1 MKTAKVT
8 TRRHRVF
15 MHLPFTMQQVELVL
29 AIIVFTLGQNL
40 WAVAAGAN
48 PDITPPSVPTGLS
61 MAARSATSIDLS
73 WTASTDDVAVAGYH
87 VFRGGTQVGDVTTN
101 AFSDTSLSPNTG
113 YSYTVSAYDA
123 VPNESAQSSVLV
135 ASTLADTLPPSVPTN
150 VHQTGQ
156 TTSSITIAWNPS
168 PDNVAT
174 TGYEIYRNGSLVK
187 SQAGTTFTDTGLA
200 VYSGYTYNVLA
211 YDAARNASNLS
222 PTLFTSTA
230 QDVTPPSV
238 PDNLHKTSSTI
249 SSITLAWDASTD
261 DVGVSGYKVYRDG
274 TLVGSPGGTSFTD
287 SGLSVSSS
295 YTYTV
300 KAADAA
306 GNVSAVSAPY
316 STSSSNDTT
325 APSTPT
331 NLHTTSVLDTSIALA
346 WNGSTD
352 DVAVTGYKV
361 YRNGTLIG
369 TTAAST
375 TSITDS
381 GLSPVTNYT
390 YTVRAFDAAGNVS
403 PNSAALSTT
412 TAYDTTAPSVPANL
426 GSPSQTD
433 TSISLTWDTATDNV
447 GVDGYD
453 VYRGGTLITTTY
465 TTNYTDSGRLVNTN
479 YTYRVRAHD
488 ASGNNSAQSIP
499 FSINTLPDAV
509 APTSPVNLASTNQTT
524 TTISIGW
531 DVATDDVAVTG
542 YKVYRDSVYI
552 GTTAGTTYNDASLRY
567 NTSYHYTVTAVDAN
581 PNESPASNTLTVSTL
596 PDTVAPLV
604 ALTAPA
610 AGNNQLTF
618 AVSAT
623 ASDDLDLSRV
633 EFYAD
638 STRIA
643 TLYSAPFS
651 FNWNSYAVHNGSRVI
666 TAKAFDVTGNYASS
680 AVTINVTNPPPA
692 IVGDLNGDHKVN
704 IFDLST
710 LLSHWNKSGAGDF
723 NNNGKVDI
731 FDLSVLL
738 SHFGNDNSNY
748 N

>member
-1 MKTAKVT
+1 MGK
-8 TRRHRVF
+8 HRVL
-15 MHLPFTMQQVELVL
+15 MHLPFMMHRVELVV
-29 AIIVFTLGQNL
+29 AVIVLTLGQNL
-40 WAVAAGAN
+40 WAVAVGAN

-61 MAARSATSIDLS
+61 MAARSATTIDLT
-73 WTASTDDVAVAGYH
+73 WTASTDDVGVVGYH
-87 VFRGGTQVGDVTTN
+87 VFRGGAQVGDVTTN
-101 AFSDTSLSPNTG
+101 AFSDSGLSPNTG

-123 VPNESAQSSVLV
+123 IPNESAQSSALV
-135 ASTLADTLPPSVPTN
+135 ASTLADTLPPSTPTN

-156 TTSSITIAWNPS
+156 TTSSITIAWNAS

-174 TGYEIYRNGSLVK
+174 TGYEIYRNGSLVR
-187 SQAGTTFTDTGLA
+187 SQAGTTYTDTGLA
-200 VYSGYTYNVLA
+200 VYTGYTYNVLA
-211 YDAARNASNLS
+211 YDAAHNASNLS

-230 QDVTPPSV
+230 PDVTAPSV
-238 PDNLHKTSSTI
+238 PDNLHKTGSTI

-261 DVGVSGYKVYRDG
+261 DVGVAGYKVYRDG
-274 TLVGSPGGTSFTD
+274 VLVGSPGGTTFTD
-287 SGLSVSSS
+287 TGLSVSSS
-295 YTYTV
+295 YTYTI

-306 GNVSAVSAPY
+306 GNVSAASAPY
-316 STSSSNDTT
+316 STSSSSDTT

-331 NLHTTSVLDTSIALA
+331 NLRTTSVLDTSIGLA
-346 WNGSTD
+346 WNASTD

-369 TTAAST
+369 TTAAGT
-375 TSITDS
+375 TSFTDS

-433 TSISLTWDTATDNV
+433 TSISLTWDAATDNV

-465 TTNYTDSGRLVNTN
+465 TTNYTDSGRAVNTN

-499 FSINTLPDAV
+499 FSVNTLPDAV
-509 APTSPVNLASTNQTT
+509 APSNPTNLTSNAQTT
-524 TTISIGW
+524 TSVSLMW
-531 DVATDDVAVTG
+531 DPATDDVAVTG
-542 YKVYRDSVYI
+542 YRVYRD
-552 GTTAGTTYNDASLRY
+552 GTLVGSTASTAYTDTGLHY
-567 NTSYHYTVTAVDAN
+567 NTTYHYTVSAVDAN
-581 PNESPASNTLTVSTL
+581 PNESLASNTLTTNTL
-596 PDTVAPLV
+596 PDTVTPTV
-604 ALTAPA
+604 SLTAPP
-610 AGNNQLTF
+610 AGNNMLTF
-618 AVSAT
+618 TISAT
-623 ASDDLDLSRV
+623 ASDDLDLNRV

-643 TLYSAPFS
+643 TIYSAPFS
-651 FNWNSYAVHNGSRVI
+651 FNWNSYAVHNGGRTI
-666 TAKAFDVTGNYASS
+666 TAKAFDATGNYASS
-680 AVTINVTNPPPA
+680 AVVINVTNPPPP
-692 IVGDLNGDHKVN
+692 IVGDINGDHKVN
-704 IFDLST
+704 VLDLSA
-710 LLSHWNKSGAGDF
+710 LLSHWNRPGSGDF